1 MHVQSMAALSVL
13 IVSAIAG
20 PASAAAL
27 AGPTSAAA
35 TPYDDHTWHV
45 FAATAR
51 PFTSAPA
58 PADEYF
64 GRFKLSNL
72 GMRNIIHDMDIE
84 GDSPLA
90 LPLQET
96 RIHAVAGALS
106 DWTNRYPRDL
116 WVPRTT
122 ASFVKFL
129 ERKQTAEASGLAIQ
143 YAVYLA
149 DKFSGTRSERWYAA
163 LLQAHNPVI
172 DVDPAGAPPPFRL
185 YSPFDVDVLGLR
197 VPTIP

>member
-1 MHVQSMAALSVL
+1 MQVHRIAAFSVL
-13 IVSAIAG
+13 IASATAAPAFAAAAPAIAA
-20 PASAAAL
+20 ASAV
-27 AGPTSAAA
+27 PF
-35 TPYDDHTWHV
+35 DDHTWHP
-45 FAATAR
+45 FTATAR

-72 GMRNIIHDMDIE
+72 GMRNIIHDMNVE

-96 RIHAVAGALS
+96 RIHAVAGALF
-106 DWTNRYPRDL
+106 DWTNRYPRDV
-116 WVPRTT
+116 WIPRTT
-122 ASFVKFL
+122 GSFVKFL
-129 ERKQTAEASGLAIQ
+129 ERKQTPETASLAVV

-149 DKFSGTRSERWYAA
+149 DRSSGTSSARWYTA

-172 DVDPAGAPPPFRL
+172 DVDPSAAASPFRI

-197 VPTIP
+197 VPSIP

>member
-1 MHVQSMAALSVL
+1 MHVHRIAALAVL
-13 IVSAIAG
+13 IASATAG
-20 PASAAAL
+20 RASAAL
-27 AGPTSAAA
+27 NA
-35 TPYDDHTWHV
+35 TPYDDHTWHP
-45 FAATAR
+45 FAAIAR

-72 GMRNIIHDMDIE
+72 GMRNIIHDMNIE

-90 LPLQET
+90 LQLQET

-106 DWTNRYPRDL
+106 DWTNRYPRDV

-122 ASFVKFL
+122 TSFVKFL
-129 ERKQTAEASGLAIQ
+129 ERKQTPEAASLAIS

-149 DKFSGTRSERWYAA
+149 DKFNGTRSEHWYAA
-163 LLQAHNPVI
+163 LLQAHNPVL
-172 DVDPAGAPPPFRL
+172 DVDPTAAASPFRI
-185 YSPFDVDVLGLR
+185 YAPFDVDVLGLR
-197 VPTIP
+197 VPSIP

>member
-1 MHVQSMAALSVL
+1 MHVQRIAALS
-13 IVSAIAG
+13 IVTASVIAG
-20 PASAAAL
+20 PASAAAVVN
-27 AGPTSAAA
+27 A
-35 TPYDDHTWHV
+35 TPYDDHTWHS

-72 GMRNIIHDMDIE
+72 GMRNIIHDMNVE

-106 DWTNRYPRDL
+106 DWTNRYPRDV

-129 ERKQTAEASGLAIQ
+129 ERKQTAEASGLAIR

-149 DKFSGTRSERWYAA
+149 DKFNGTRSARWYSA
-163 LLQAHNPVI
+163 LLQAHNAVI
-172 DVDPAGAPPPFRL
+172 DVDPAAAPPPFRI

-197 VPTIP
+197 VPSIP